1 MNADTPTPRWNKIS
15 AYLSGELE
23 PSERLT
29 FESWLQDSKDNQRV
43 FEEAKKIWAS
53 SRLKLTSA
61 DYGTDEELNRLM
73 ARLQRDERTEN
84 VRILHSPW
92 LRVAAAVIFLV
103 VGAWFYTQFQG
114 GSSTHIPDFIH
125 AAGNH
130 VATLYLPDSSR
141 VWLNTGSRISYSKE
155 FNVTERRIYLEGEGY
170 FEVRSDSTRPFR
182 VLTKT
187 TITRVVGT
195 AFNVKETDTLT
206 TLTVKE
212 GKVNFSRMDNTRGEV
227 LRVVHGEQA
236 TFHHPHQIFKKSPI
250 INNAYAG
257 WRRANNPA
265 FQKEKENPVAFLT
278 TRYAWRKDRAHQ
290 SEVYG
295 QVWNHAELATYKNVI
310 LKVTYATAGGK
321 AKTMRIKTEQVVYPG
336 QPIDFRKKLRDLSS
350 ATSYLKVEVES
361 AELISG

>member
-23 PSERLT
+23 TAERLA
-29 FESWLQDSKDNQRV
+29 FESWLQDSKANQQV

-61 DYGTDEELNRLM
+61 DYSTDAEVTRLM
-73 ARLQRDERTEN
+73 ERLQRDERSEN
-84 VRILHSPW
+84 VRFFRSPW

-103 VGAWFYTQFQG
+103 VGSWFYTQFQG
-114 GSSTHIPDFIH
+114 TSIPTTLDITHD
-125 AAGNH
+125 AGGK

-141 VWLNTGSRISYSKE
+141 VWLNVGSSISYNKD
-155 FNVTERRIYLEGEGY
+155 FNVTERRIYLKGEGY

-182 VLTKT
+182 VLTET

-195 AFNVKETDTLT
+195 EFNVKETDTLT

-236 TFHHPHQIFKKSPI
+236 TFHHQHQIFKKSGI
-250 INNAYAG
+250 TNYAYAG

-265 FQKEKENPVAFLT
+265 FEKEKENPVAFLT

-321 AKTMRIKTEQVVYPG
+321 PKTMRIKTERIIYPG
-336 QPIDFRKKLRDLSS
+336 QPIDFRKKLRDLSA

>member
-1 MNADTPTPRWNKIS
+1 M
-15 AYLSGELE
+15 SGELE
-23 PSERLT
+23 PAERLA
-29 FESWLQDSKDNQRV
+29 FESWLQDSKDNQLV

-61 DYGTDEELNRLM
+61 DYSTDAELIRLM
-73 ARLQRDERTEN
+73 ERLQRDDRSEN
-84 VRILHSPW
+84 VRFLRSPW

-103 VGAWFYTQFQG
+103 VGAWFYTQFQ
-114 GSSTHIPDFIH
+114 STTTHTPDFIH
-125 AAGNH
+125 AAGDN

-141 VWLNTGSRISYSKE
+141 VWLNVGSRISYSKD
-155 FNVTERRIYLEGEGY
+155 FNVTERRIYLQGEGY

-182 VLTKT
+182 VLTET

-195 AFNVKETDTLT
+195 EFNVKETDTLT

-227 LRVVHGEQA
+227 LQVVHDEQA
-236 TFHHPHQIFKKSPI
+236 TFHHPHQLFKKSAI
-250 INNAYAG
+250 TNYAYAG

-265 FQKEKENPVAFLT
+265 FEKEKQNPVAFLT

-310 LKVTYATAGGK
+310 LKVTYAAAGGK
-321 AKTMRIKTEQVVYPG
+321 PKTMHIRTEQVIYPG
-336 QPIDFRKKLRDLSS
+336 QPIDFRKKLRDLSA